1 VSRERLERE
10 LIEADVLIAGG
21 GLGGTAAALA
31 AASGGCRVVVAE
43 PTEWI
48 GGQITAQG
56 VSCLDEHGYI
66 EKSGGT
72 GLYYELRER
81 IRQYYREHYQL
92 SPAVLAQKHL
102 NPGGGWV
109 SALCFEPR
117 VGLAVLQQM
126 LAPHT
131 STGQVVVYTSTT
143 VVQVERDGE
152 RLNRATLQNSTTGD
166 LVRVEAKVVL
176 DATELGDLMP
186 LANIPYNSG
195 MESFAQTGEPSAPP
209 YSDREV
215 VQGFTYPFAVE
226 FCPGENHVIPK
237 PERYEENKHRYSFR
251 GYKMFGTDTPFGQSF
266 WTYRRIIAAEN
277 FDDQRYPNDIAL
289 INWASNDYD
298 GGNIIDAGPGL
309 AAERHREAKLLS
321 LGFLYWLQTEAPR
334 DDGGYG
340 YPELKLRP
348 DILGTADGLA
358 QYPYIRESRR
368 LQAFVQVREEDVV
381 VRYNPGPRARLWPD
395 SVGIGLY
402 YYIDVHNCCNSKLRL
417 GSGQRV
423 RPFQIP
429 LRSMVTTNAP
439 NFIAAAKNI
448 GTTHITNGTF
458 RLHPVEWNIGE
469 SAGALAAYAVNND
482 IDPLSVALD
491 SKHLRNYQLDLV
503 KRGVPLIW
511 FTDLHPSH
519 EVFEAANYLGVLR
532 IIDDRELE
540 FRPDEKIDPGTA
552 KRWSTNAACE
562 VPLDESM
569 TRKDYAQRLYEAVL
583 VREKE

>member
-1 VSRERLERE
+1 MNLNREF
-10 LIEADVLIAGG
+10 IEVDVFVAGG
-21 GLGGTAAALA
+21 GFGGTAAALA
-31 AASGGCRVVVAE
+31 AAQGGCRVVVAE
-43 PTEWI
+43 PNEWI

-72 GLYYELRER
+72 RLYYELRER
-81 IRQYYREHYQL
+81 IRQYYRDNCKL
-92 SPAVLAQKHL
+92 SAKALDTEHL

-126 LAPHT
+126 LEPYT
-131 STGQVVVYTSTT
+131 SRGQVVVYTRT
-143 VVQVERDGE
+143 VVETVERDGE
-152 RLNRATLQNSTTGD
+152 RISLIALRNTATGETA
-166 LVRVEAKVVL
+166 LVRAKVVL

-186 LANIPYNSG
+186 LANIPYNTG

-209 YSDREV
+209 FADREV
-215 VQGFTYPFAVE
+215 VQSFTYPFAVE
-226 FCPGENHVIPK
+226 FCPGENHVIAK
-237 PERYEENKHRYSFR
+237 PDRYEENRQRYSFR

-277 FDDQRYPNDIAL
+277 FDDERYPNDVAL
-289 INWASNDYD
+289 INWHSNDYD
-298 GGNIIDAGPGL
+298 GGNIIDADPRT
-309 AAERHREAKLLS
+309 AAQRHHEAKLLS

-348 DILGTADGLA
+348 DILGTEDGLS

-368 LQAFVQVREEDVV
+368 LQALVQVREEDVV

-395 SVGIGLY
+395 AVGIGLY
-402 YYIDVHNCCNSKLRL
+402 YYIDVHSCCNSKLRQ

-429 LRSMVTTNAP
+429 LRSMVTANAP
-439 NFIAAAKNI
+439 NFVAAAKNI

-469 SAGALAAYAVNND
+469 SAGALAAYAVANNV
-482 IDPLSVALD
+482 DPVGVAM
-491 SKHLRNYQLDLV
+491 KEEHLRRYQLYLA

-511 FTDLHPSH
+511 FTDLHPND
-519 EVFEAANYLGVLR
+519 EAFTAVNYLGVLR
-532 IIDDRELE
+532 IIDEPELE
-540 FRPDEKIDPGTA
+540 FRADAVIDEATA
-552 KRWSTNAACE
+552 KRWSANAKCE
-562 VPLDESM
+562 VPFDQST
-569 TRKDYAQRLYEAVL
+569 TRKEYAQRPHAALLA
-583 VREKE
+583 KESEG